1 MKNWPEPFNLVV
13 CGVGG
18 QGNILI
24 SRLIGRIVTAQG
36 YIVSIGETFGA
47 AQRGGSVF
55 SSLRI
60 SKKRLYGPLIPDGR
74 ANVILS
80 LEPMEALRQ
89 MKFLG
94 NPEVMVLSNSKIVQ
108 PVDVLAGRHNYP
120 DFDKLK
126 STITHLSRQAWFVPA
141 TDIALDLGSPIV
153 TNIVMLGALVGSK
166 AMPISLREAEAE
178 VRATMPNS
186 QIKLNLEA
194 LKRGYQVTL
203 EATAA

>member
-24 SRLIGRIVTAQG
+24 SRLIGRILTAQG

-60 SKKRLYGPLIPDGR
+60 SKKRLYGPLIPKGQ
-74 ANVILS
+74 ANIILS

-94 NPEVMVLSNSKIVQ
+94 NSEVMVLSNTKIVQ
-108 PVDVLAGRHNYP
+108 PADVLAGKVTYP
-120 DFDKLK
+120 GFNELA
-126 STITHLSRQAWFVPA
+126 STITTLSRQAWFVPA
-141 TDIALDLGSPIV
+141 TDIALDLGAPII
-153 TNIVMLGALVGSK
+153 TNIVMVGALVGSDT
-166 AMPISLREAEAE
+166 MPISLQQAENE
-178 VRATMPNS
+178 VRATIPNS
-186 QIKLNLEA
+186 QVTLNLEA
-194 LKRGYQVTL
+194 LKRGYQTTL
-203 EATAA
+203 GADAA

>member
-24 SRLIGRIVTAQG
+24 SRLIGRILTTQD
-36 YIVSIGETFGA
+36 YTVSIGETFGA

-60 SKKRLYGPLIPDGR
+60 SKKRLHGPLIPKGQ
-74 ANVILS
+74 ANIILS

-94 NPEVMVLSNSKIVQ
+94 NSEVMVLTNTKIVQ
-108 PVDVLAGRHNYP
+108 TADVLAGKVTYP
-120 DFDKLK
+120 DFDELE
-126 STITHLSRQAWFVPA
+126 STITTLSRQAWFVPA
-141 TDIALDLGSPIV
+141 TDIALDLGSAIV
-153 TNIVMLGALVGSK
+153 TNIVMLGALLGSK
-166 AMPISLREAEAE
+166 TMPISLEQAENE
-178 VRATMPNS
+178 VRATIPNS
-186 QIKLNLEA
+186 QIELNLKA
-194 LKRGYQVTL
+194 LKRGYQGTL
-203 EATAA
+203 GADDA

>member
-24 SRLIGRIVTAQG
+24 SRLIGRILTAQG
-36 YIVSIGETFGA
+36 YTVSIGETFGA

-60 SKKRLYGPLIPDGR
+60 SKTHLHSPMIPKGQ
-74 ANVILS
+74 ANIILS

-94 NPEVMVLSNSKIVQ
+94 NSEVMVLSNTKIVQ
-108 PVDVLAGRHNYP
+108 PADVLAGRVTYP
-120 DFDKLK
+120 DLAELE
-126 STITHLSRQAWFVPA
+126 SAITALCGQAWFIPA
-141 TDIALDLGSPIV
+141 TDIAFGLGSAIV

-166 AMPISLREAEAE
+166 TMPISLGQAEDE
-178 VRATMPNS
+178 VQATIPNS
-186 QIKLNLEA
+186 QIELNLEA
-194 LKRGYQVTL
+194 LNRGYQTTTG
-203 EATAA
+203 ADAA

>member
-1 MKNWPEPFNLVV
+1 MKNWPEPFNLIV

-24 SRLIGRIVTAQG
+24 SRLIGRILSAQDFT
-36 YIVSIGETFGA
+36 VSIGETFGA

-60 SKKRLYGPLIPDGR
+60 SKKRLLGPLILKGH

-94 NPEVMVLSNSKIVQ
+94 NSEVVVLTNTKVVQ
-108 PVDVLAGRHNYP
+108 PADVLAGKVSYP
-120 DFDKLK
+120 DVDDLK
-126 STITHLSRQAWFVPA
+126 TAFKTLSRQAWFVPA
-141 TDIALDLGSPIV
+141 TDIALDLGSAIV
-153 TNIVMLGALVGSK
+153 SNIIMLGALVGSNT
-166 AMPISLREAEAE
+166 MPISLEQAEDE
-178 VRATMPNS
+178 VRATLPDS
-186 QIKLNLEA
+186 QIELNLEA
-194 LKRGYQVTL
+194 LNREYM
-203 EATAA
+203 ESR

>member
-1 MKNWPEPFNLVV
+1 MKNLPEPFNLVV

-24 SRLIGRIVTAQG
+24 SRLIGRILTGQG

-60 SKKRLYGPLIPDGR
+60 SQKRLLGPLIPKGQ

-80 LEPMEALRQ
+80 LEPLEALRQ

-94 NPEVMVLSNSKIVQ
+94 NSEVMVLTNTKIAQ
-108 PVDVLAGRHNYP
+108 TADVLAGRATYP
-120 DFDKLK
+120 DVDKLK
-126 STITHLSRQAWFVPA
+126 SAITTLCKRAWFVPA
-141 TDIALDLGSPIV
+141 TDLALNLGSAIV
-153 TNIVMLGALVGSK
+153 TNIIMLGALIGSK
-166 AMPISLREAEAE
+166 TMPITIEQAENE
-178 VRATMPNS
+178 VRATIPNS
-186 QIKLNLEA
+186 QIEVNLEA
-194 LKRGYQVTL
+194 LNTGYQSSRD
-203 EATAA
+203 ADAA

>member
-24 SRLIGRIVTAQG
+24 SRLIGRILTAQG
-36 YIVSIGETFGA
+36 YTVSIGETFGA

-60 SKKRLYGPLIPDGR
+60 SKKYLHSPLVPKGQ
-74 ANVILS
+74 ANIILS

-94 NPEVMVLSNSKIVQ
+94 NSEVRVLSNTKIVQ
-108 PVDVLAGRHNYP
+108 PADVLAGRATYP
-120 DFDKLK
+120 DLAELE
-126 STITHLSRQAWFVPA
+126 SAIAALSAQAWFVPA
-141 TDIALDLGSPIV
+141 TDIALDLGSAIV
-153 TNIVMLGALVGSK
+153 TNIVMLGALVGSQT
-166 AMPISLREAEAE
+166 MPISLAQAEDE
-178 VRATMPNS
+178 VRTTIPNS
-186 QIKLNLEA
+186 QIELNLEA
-194 LKRGYQVTL
+194 LNRGYQVTL
-203 EATAA
+203 GADAA

>member
-24 SRLIGRIVTAQG
+24 SRLIGRIVTGQG

-60 SKKRLYGPLIPDGR
+60 SKKRLYGPLIPEGQ

-108 PVDVLAGRHNYP
+108 PVDVLVGRDSYP
-120 DFDKLK
+120 DFDELK
-126 STITHLSRQAWFVPA
+126 STITNLSKHTWFVSA

-153 TNIVMLGALVGSK
+153 TNIVMLGALAGSK
-166 AMPISLREAEAE
+166 AMPISLKEAEAE
-178 VRATMPNS
+178 VRATMPDS
-186 QIKLNLEA
+186 QIELNLEA
-194 LKRGYQVTL
+194 LKRGYQATL
-203 EATAA
+203 GADAA

>member
-24 SRLIGRIVTAQG
+24 SRLIGRILTAQG

-60 SKKRLYGPLIPDGR
+60 SQKRLLGPLIPKGQ
-74 ANVILS
+74 ANIILS
-80 LEPMEALRQ
+80 LEPLEALRQ

-94 NPEVMVLSNSKIVQ
+94 NSEVMVLTNTKIVQ
-108 PVDVLAGRHNYP
+108 TADVLAGRVAYP
-120 DFDKLK
+120 DVDQLT
-126 STITHLSRQAWFVPA
+126 SAITTLSKRAWFVPA
-141 TDIALDLGSPIV
+141 TDLALNLGSAIV
-153 TNIVMLGALVGSK
+153 TNIIMLGALVGSK
-166 AMPISLREAEAE
+166 TMPINLEQAENE
-178 VRATMPNS
+178 VRATIPNS
-186 QIKLNLEA
+186 QIEVNLEA
-194 LKRGYQVTL
+194 LNRGYQ
-203 EATAA
+203 ATRDADAA

>member
-24 SRLIGRIVTAQG
+24 SRLIGRILTAQG

-60 SKKRLYGPLIPDGR
+60 SKKQLHSPLIPKGQ
-74 ANVILS
+74 ANTILS

-89 MKFLG
+89 MKNLG
-94 NPEVMVLSNSKIVQ
+94 NSEVRVLSNTKIVQ
-108 PVDVLAGRHNYP
+108 PADVLAGKVTYP
-120 DFDKLK
+120 DFSELE
-126 STITHLSRQAWFVPA
+126 STITALSSKAWFVPA
-141 TDIALDLGSPIV
+141 TDIALDLGAPII
-153 TNIVMLGALVGSK
+153 TNIVMVGALVGSK
-166 AMPISLREAEAE
+166 TMPISIEQAQDE
-178 VRATMPNS
+178 VRATIPNS
-186 QIKLNLEA
+186 QVELNLEA
-194 LKRGYQVTL
+194 LNRGYQTTL
-203 EATAA
+203 GADAA

>member
-24 SRLIGRIVTAQG
+24 SRLIGRILTAQG
-36 YIVSIGETFGA
+36 YTVSIGETFGA

-60 SKKRLYGPLIPDGR
+60 SKKRLLGPLIPKGQ
-74 ANVILS
+74 ANIILS

-94 NPEVMVLSNSKIVQ
+94 NPEVRVLSNTKIVQ
-108 PVDVLAGRHNYP
+108 PADVLAGKVTYP
-120 DFDKLK
+120 DFDALK
-126 STITHLSRQAWFVPA
+126 SAITTLSSQAWFVPA
-141 TDIALDLGSPIV
+141 TDIALNLGSAIV
-153 TNIVMLGALVGSK
+153 SNIVMLGALIGSK
-166 AMPISLREAEAE
+166 TMPISLEQAEAE
-178 VRATMPNS
+178 VRATLPDS
-186 QIKLNLEA
+186 QIELNAEA
-194 LKRGYQVTL
+194 LNRGYQATL
-203 EATAA
+203 DAAAA

>member
-1 MKNWPEPFNLVV
+1 MKNLPEPFNLVV

-24 SRLIGRIVTAQG
+24 SRLIGRILSAQG
-36 YIVSIGETFGA
+36 YTVSIGETFGA

-60 SKKRLYGPLIPDGR
+60 SKKRLLGPLILKGH

-94 NPEVMVLSNSKIVQ
+94 NSEVMVLTNTKVVQ
-108 PVDVLAGRHNYP
+108 PADVLAGNVTYP
-120 DFDKLK
+120 DVDDLK
-126 STITHLSRQAWFVPA
+126 SAIKTLSRQAWFVPA
-141 TDIALDLGSPIV
+141 TDIALDLGSAIV
-153 TNIVMLGALVGSK
+153 SNIIMLGALVGSK
-166 AMPISLREAEAE
+166 TMPINLEQAEDE
-178 VRATMPNS
+178 VRATLPDS
-186 QIKLNLEA
+186 QIELNLEA
-194 LKRGYQVTL
+194 LNRGYQATL
-203 EATAA
+203 GADAA

>member
-24 SRLIGRIVTAQG
+24 SRIIGRILTAQG
-36 YIVSIGETFGA
+36 YTVSIGETFGA

-60 SKKRLYGPLIPDGR
+60 SEERLYGPLIPEGQ

-94 NPEVMVLSNSKIVQ
+94 NPQVRVLSNTKIVQ
-108 PVDVLAGRHNYP
+108 PADVLTGKVTYP
-120 DFDKLK
+120 GIDKLK
-126 STITHLSRQAWFVPA
+126 SAIAHLSKHAWFVPA
-141 TDIALDLGSPIV
+141 TDIALDLGSAIV

-166 AMPISLREAEAE
+166 TMPISLKQAEDE
-178 VRATMPNS
+178 VRATIPDA
-186 QIKLNLEA
+186 QIELNLEA
-194 LKRGYQVTL
+194 LNRGYQTTL
-203 EATAA
+203 GADAA

>member
-24 SRLIGRIVTAQG
+24 SRLIGRILTAQG
-36 YIVSIGETFGA
+36 YTVSIGETFGA

-60 SKKRLYGPLIPDGR
+60 SKKRLYGPLIPAGQ

-94 NPEVMVLSNSKIVQ
+94 NPEVRVLSNTKIVQ
-108 PVDVLAGRHNYP
+108 PADVLAGKVTYP
-120 DFDKLK
+120 EIDKLK
-126 STITHLSRQAWFVPA
+126 SAIIHLSRRAWFVPA
-141 TDIALDLGSPIV
+141 TDIALDLGSAIV

-166 AMPISLREAEAE
+166 TMPISLKQAEDE
-178 VRATMPNS
+178 VRATIPDS
-186 QIKLNLEA
+186 QIELNLEA
-194 LKRGYQVTL
+194 LKKGYQ
-203 EATAA
+203 AALGADAA

>member
-24 SRLIGRIVTAQG
+24 SRLIGRILTAQG
-36 YIVSIGETFGA
+36 YTVSIGETFGA

-60 SKKRLYGPLIPDGR
+60 SKKYLHSPLVPKGQ
-74 ANVILS
+74 ANIILS

-94 NPEVMVLSNSKIVQ
+94 NSEVRVLSNTKIVQ
-108 PVDVLAGRHNYP
+108 PADVLAGRATYP
-120 DFDKLK
+120 DLAELE
-126 STITHLSRQAWFVPA
+126 SAIAALSAQAWFVPA
-141 TDIALDLGSPIV
+141 TDIALDLGSAIV
-153 TNIVMLGALVGSK
+153 TNIIMLGALVGSK
-166 AMPISLREAEAE
+166 TMPISLAQAEDE
-178 VRATMPNS
+178 VRTTIPNS
-186 QIKLNLEA
+186 QIELNLEA
-194 LKRGYQVTL
+194 LNRGYQVTL
-203 EATAA
+203 GADAA

>member
-24 SRLIGRIVTAQG
+24 SRLIGRILSAQG
-36 YIVSIGETFGA
+36 YTVSVGETFGA

-60 SKKRLYGPLIPDGR
+60 SKKHLHSPLIPKGQ
-74 ANVILS
+74 ANIILS

-94 NPEVMVLSNSKIVQ
+94 NSEVMVLSNTKIVQ
-108 PVDVLAGRHNYP
+108 PADVLAGKVTYP
-120 DFDKLK
+120 DLAELE
-126 STITHLSRQAWFVPA
+126 SAITALSGRAWFVPA
-141 TDIALDLGSPIV
+141 TDIALDLGYAIV
-153 TNIVMLGALVGSK
+153 SNIIMLGALVGTK
-166 AMPISLREAEAE
+166 TMPISLAQAENE
-178 VRATMPNS
+178 VRATIPNP
-186 QIKLNLEA
+186 QIELNLEA
-194 LKRGYQVTL
+194 LNRGYQTTL
-203 EATAA
+203 GAEAA